1 MAIHYVCNACHKR
14 IFPVSARFHCLVCPD
29 YDSCQACHL
38 SIRFAPPHEGAHPF
52 HVVYDPTVSPPP
64 TAALTAL
71 AIAPPPQSQSQPPP
85 PPPPPVPFRSPQ
97 QPPPLPP
104 RQLSSASSSSSSA
117 ATNAH
122 HNLHHHH
129 QHNTP
134 HHSPSTTTSPPRPA
148 PPHPWGPLT
157 TPQLTP
163 TTHLL
168 RLADAAFAHFS
179 TPAPTRTLTPE
190 QLATFYTAMGRS
202 GSTNFPS
209 LFHTLMAHYGATLD
223 PSDAQIA
230 FVFQEYAY
238 PFLTA
243 TRAGSS
249 VASGMP
255 LLLVE
260 GFRRMLLDEILEAP
274 ENAWVGFNTLL
285 AGVGVALG
293 LGAGPIPRGCFPER
307 EDAGARARGDRISG
321 VLVERSRVMFERLER
336 ERGER
341 ERAEREGEG
350 EGMGGPSAV
359 VVKLE
364 RRRAEVEAEAAARE
378 MLAAA
383 QVRAEIEQ
391 LGQEAC
397 VGGWRRDSW
406 GNEYYHEGLI

>member
-1 MAIHYVCNACHKR
+1 MAIHYICNSCHKR
-14 IFPVSARFHCLVCPD
+14 IFPVSARFHCLVCTD
-29 YDSCQACHL
+29 HDTCQACHL
-38 SIRFAPPHEGAHPF
+38 SARFTAPHEGAHPF
-52 HVVYDPTVSPPP
+52 HVIYDPTTSPPP
-64 TAALTAL
+64 TAALTTL
-71 AIAPPPQSQSQPPP
+71 AIAPP
-85 PPPPPVPFRSPQ
+85 

-104 RQLSSASSSSSSA
+104 RQLSSTSSS
-117 ATNAH
+117 H
-122 HNLHHHH
+122 H
-129 QHNTP
+129 TP
-134 HHSPSTTTSPPRPA
+134 HSPATSSPHS
-148 PPHPWGPLT
+148 PHPWGPLT
-157 TPQLTP
+157 TPQHTP

-168 RLADAAFAHFS
+168 RLADAAFTHFS

-223 PSDAQIA
+223 PSDTQIA

-249 VASGMP
+249 VVNGMP
-255 LLLVE
+255 LLLLE

-285 AGVGVALG
+285 AAVGAAVGVGS
-293 LGAGPIPRGCFPER
+293 GPIPRGCFPER

-336 ERGER
+336 EREEREGER
-341 ERAEREGEG
+341 EREAGET
-350 EGMGGPSAV
+350 PAV
-359 VVKLE
+359 KELK
-364 RRRAEVEAEAAARE
+364 RRQAEVEAEAAAQAR
-378 MLAAA
+378 AA
-383 QVRAEIEQ
+383 IEQ
-391 LGQEAC
+391 RGQEAC
-397 VGGWRRDSW
+397 VGGWRTDSW